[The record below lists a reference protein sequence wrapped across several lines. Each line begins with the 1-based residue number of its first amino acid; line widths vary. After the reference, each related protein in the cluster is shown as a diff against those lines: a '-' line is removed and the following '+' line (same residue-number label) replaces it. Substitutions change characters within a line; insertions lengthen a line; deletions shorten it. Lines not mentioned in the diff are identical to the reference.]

1 MAAGAGVAKGILRN
15 ATVLRYVS
23 AGMVAASESW
33 LGDCPLQ
40 PSTCVCPASPRG
52 YFWLPHN
59 LVVFEWS
66 EFPRGSILRGSETL
80 RSFFQTDFGSHFC
93 CILVKVRLSWI
104 QSEC

>member
-52 YFWLPHN
+52 YF
-59 LVVFEWS
+59 
-66 EFPRGSILRGSETL
+66 
-80 RSFFQTDFGSHFC
+80 
-93 CILVKVRLSWI
+93 
-104 QSEC
+104 